1 MATSRPRPVSARFGQ
16 FEVDFSCNELRND
29 GARVPVQEKP
39 LHLLRLLLE
48 SEGKVVSREQ
58 LRDALWPADTF
69 VDFEHGVNVAIR
81 KLRQALNDSPDSP
94 KFIETIPK
102 LGYRFIVPVEWIR
115 DTGHTERLHVVV
127 PMVRPHPGSEE
138 PVLRPPEPLWRK
150 RRATI
155 VVAACMVVTVLLFPW
170 VWSRVERIWR
180 LNELRQLTVVPLTT
194 LPGRIWSPSFSPD
207 GNQIAFVW
215 HNEDLVPSTD
225 LYVKEIGNDTSL
237 RLTHGANGVYTVR
250 PAWSPDGKNIAFCR
264 WAPSPTESGIFLISP
279 LGGPERKISSTT
291 CAEEFGHILSW
302 SVDGKQLAFLHH
314 PAASTSEDAIG
325 LFLLSLSSSTE
336 TQVKTNCNTVQTPA
350 FSPRGDYLAWAC
362 DDNLS
367 SVPIYLQRL
376 SDGKVTELMRSMQ
389 GVGGLAWSGDGRRIV
404 FSTGFT
410 GGDLWEVALARPNQP
425 DKLPFGHDAEDL
437 AISLRGRRLAYK
449 QTHRNVNIWRVD
461 LANPQAPAQKIVAS
475 SREQAAPDYSP
486 DGTRIAFQSNRSGNS
501 EVWVSDSDGSN
512 PMQLSSFGAMTTGT
526 PRWSPDG
533 KWIAFDSR
541 VGGEANIYLVDPH
554 GGVPKKLDVDVR
566 GNSVPSWSHDGKW
579 IYFVNGEDTRQP
591 SIWKVPSGG
600 GHAIQL
606 AKHQGRVPLESPDGR
621 CVYFSHDGQLW
632 QVNTDGAEEQTV
644 EGFPSLGVDG
654 WSPWRQGIYFF
665 GGENGKS
672 EIRFFDLNSKKVRT
686 ILVMDKFPSN
696 WNGGLPVSPDGRWL
710 LFTQVDDL
718 SSDIMLVENW
728 H

>member
-1 MATSRPRPVSARFGQ
+1 MATFRPRPVSARFGQ
-16 FEVDFSCNELRND
+16 FEVDFTCNELRKE
-29 GARVPVQEKP
+29 GIRVPVQEKP

-48 SEGKVVSREQ
+48 SEGQVVNREQ

-81 KLRQALNDSPDSP
+81 KLRQALGDSPDNP
-94 KFIETIPK
+94 RFIETLPK
-102 LGYRFIVPVEWIR
+102 LGYRFIIPVEWIP
-115 DTGHTERLHVVV
+115 DTSSTQGIHVVV
-127 PMVRPHPGSEE
+127 PVVRSHPRTEE
-138 PVLRPPEPLWRK
+138 PAPEPPKPLWWK
-150 RRATI
+150 RTATL
-155 VVAACMVVTVLLFPW
+155 VVAVCMVVTVLLFPW
-170 VWSRVERIWR
+170 VWSQIERIWR
-180 LNELRQLTVVPLTT
+180 LNELRQLTVVPVTA
-194 LPGRIWSPSFSPD
+194 LPGTVWSPTFSAD

-215 HNEDLVPSTD
+215 HNEDLAPSTD

-237 RLTHGANGVYTVR
+237 RLTHGSNGVYTVR

-264 WAPSPTESGIFLISP
+264 WAASATDSGIFLISP
-279 LGGPERKISSTT
+279 LGGPERRISSTR

-302 SVDGKQLAFLHH
+302 SADGKQLAFLHH
-314 PAASTSEDAIG
+314 PADSTSDDAIG

-367 SVPIYLQRL
+367 NVPIYLQRL

-404 FSTGFT
+404 FSVGFT
-410 GGDLWEVALARPNQP
+410 GGDLWEVALVRPNQP
-425 DKLPFGHDAEDL
+425 DKLPFGHDAEDV
-437 AISLRGRRLAYK
+437 AISLKGRRLAYK
-449 QTHRNVNIWRVD
+449 QTHQNVNIWRVD

-486 DGTRIAFQSNRSGNS
+486 DGTRIAFQSNRSGKF

-512 PMQLSSFGAMTTGT
+512 PMQLSAFGVLQTGT

-541 VGGEANIYLVDPH
+541 VGGESNIYLVDPQ

-566 GNSVPSWSHDGKW
+566 GNSVPSWSGDGRW
-579 IYFVNGEDTRQP
+579 IYFVNGQDLRHP

-600 GHAIQL
+600 GHALQI
-606 AKHQGRVPLESPDGR
+606 AKHTTSFPIESPDGQH
-621 CVYFSHDGQLW
+621 VYFIRGSELW
-632 QVNTDGAEEQTV
+632 KVRTDGTDEQKID
-644 EGFPSLGVDG
+644 GIPPMNYDG
-654 WSPWRQGIYFF
+654 WSPSRQGIYFM
-665 GGENGKS
+665 GEVNGRS
-672 EIRFFDLNSKKVRT
+672 GIRFFDLNTKEVKT
-686 ILVMDKFPSN
+686 IFVMDKFGSN

-710 LFTQVDDL
+710 LFTQADEF
-718 SSDIMLVENW
+718 SSDLMMVENW